1 MNVLATWFQINQWR
15 VIQLIVENAYSRDEI
30 TYDNSNNNDD
40 IISHD
45 NTVSH
50 DDICSKG
57 TFHFLSREKCVKE
70 LQNFRVAFLNK
81 LSNIEQNLKRNLKKK
96 EHDEKYERHPN

>member
-15 VIQLIVENAYSRDEI
+15 VIQLIVENTYSRDEI

-45 NTVSH
+45 NFMSH
-50 DDICSKG
+50 DDTCVLKEDFNSYQV
-57 TFHFLSREKCVKE
+57 KCIKE
-70 LQNFRVAFLNK
+70 LQNVKDVFLIKN
-81 LSNIEQNLKRNLKKK
+81 
-96 EHDEKYERHPN
+96 HPI